1 MFSIIVKCL
10 HIVSHLAMLESNKV
24 VNIINTKIKI
34 YFQVFNDNEYLR
46 FKGRLVFS
54 MIVSFLLHT
63 QHSLFT
69 GV

>member
-24 VNIINTKIKI
+24 VHIINTKIKI

-46 FKGRLVFS
+46 YKAG
-54 MIVSFLLHT
+54 
-63 QHSLFT
+63 
-69 GV
+69 

>member
-1 MFSIIVKCL
+1 
-10 HIVSHLAMLESNKV
+10 MLESNKV

-46 FKGRLVFS
+46 FKDRLVFS

-63 QHSLFT
+63 QYSLFT